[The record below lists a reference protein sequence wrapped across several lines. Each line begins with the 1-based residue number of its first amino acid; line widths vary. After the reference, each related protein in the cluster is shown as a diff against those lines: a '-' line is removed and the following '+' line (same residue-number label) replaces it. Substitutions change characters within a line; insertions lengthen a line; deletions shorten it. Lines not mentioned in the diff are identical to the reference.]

1 MKKIKNLSLIAAAA
15 AGAGMGACAVS
26 AAILYKKTIPRPKGV
41 DMAIVDE
48 FADKEKFEE
57 YMEKLAPI
65 ANWLEEQSL
74 EEIDIEARDGINLH
88 GYYLAAENNSEEEPG
103 KKLGK
108 EPGKEP
114 GEEAGKE
121 PGENLG
127 LKSDMRSGRK
137 LAILHHG
144 FTSTAQDNMVHAK
157 FFHDEGYDV
166 LLLDLRA
173 HGKSGG
179 KYVGFGIL
187 DRYDTL
193 EWIRYCVKRFGE
205 DVKIVLFGVSMGATT
220 SLMTLEFEEAQKYVF
235 AVVADC
241 AFTSPG
247 EIFGHVIS
255 TKYHLPAKPVIKLN
269 GLYSRR
275 VAGYTFD
282 EFSTREALAGN
293 QVPVLLIH
301 GQKDKFV
308 PLWMAEDNLNACCS
322 KKELLV
328 VPEAGHGSS
337 VFEDPDLYQDAESR
351 FLREALEEEAE
362 RA

>member
-88 GYYLAAENNSEEEPG
+88 GYYLAADNN
-103 KKLGK
+103 
-108 EPGKEP
+108 
-114 GEEAGKE
+114 
-121 PGENLG
+121 
-127 LKSDMRSGRK
+127 SGRK

-255 TKYHLPAKPVIKLN
+255 AKYHLPAKPVIKLN

-328 VPEAGHGSS
+328 VPEADHSSS
-337 VFEDPDLYQDAESR
+337 VFEDPDLYQDAERR
-351 FLREALEEEAE
+351 FLREALEQEAE
-362 RA
+362 